1 MNEEHACYIF
11 FFTACDFVREDG
23 GGCVL
28 QLRSTQTFQTRMH
41 CLHFLILNIIPWS
54 RSNGRCTSALKIQTQ
69 LIAVHTLS
77 LTNHSAAHDTPPDPD
92 SHSLPDRWCFCLTN
106 NAVCPPRGGAEREGE
121 APHTSG
127 LRSTFSEA
135 PRPRIPR
142 VWSPSP
148 GWDLESLPLPPPD
161 TTLSLDEMYC
171 EQTPLSSVL
180 IVVLRFPFLT
190 SSLF

>member
-11 FFTACDFVREDG
+11 FFTVRDFVREDG

-28 QLRSTQTFQTRMH
+28 QLGCTVCISST
-41 CLHFLILNIIPWS
+41 LNMIPWS

-69 LIAVHTLS
+69 LITVHTLS
-77 LTNHSAAHDTPPDPD
+77 LTNHSAAHNTPPDPD

-148 GWDLESLPLPPPD
+148 GWDLESPPLPPPD

-171 EQTPLSSVL
+171 EQTPLCSVL